1 MELKEKRNEAVRAST
16 GPMQPGAE
24 NISADHAPGVE
35 EIRLR
40 AYEIHLERGGFPG
53 NELDDW
59 LQADRELDGR
69 AAQRGESTDIENI
82 NHEQPVDTVRD

>member
-24 NISADHAPGVE
+24 NIPADHAPGVE

-40 AYEIHLERGGFPG
+40 AYEIHLERGGFAG
-53 NELDDW
+53 NELDD
-59 LQADRELDGR
+59 
-69 AAQRGESTDIENI
+69 
-82 NHEQPVDTVRD
+82 

>member
-59 LQADRELDGR
+59 LQAERELQG
-69 AAQRGESTDIENI
+69 AAQPKAQQFKVAGKTE
-82 NHEQPVDTVRD
+82 

>member
-24 NISADHAPGVE
+24 NIPADHAPGVE

-59 LQADRELDGR
+59 LQAERELQG
-69 AAQRGESTDIENI
+69 AAQPKAQQFKVAGKTE
-82 NHEQPVDTVRD
+82 

>member
-1 MELKEKRNEAVRAST
+1 MELKAKRNEVLESRK
-16 GPMQPGAE
+16 GPVPSRPE
-24 NISADHAPGVE
+24 NISPNHTSPGLE

-59 LQADRELDGR
+59 LQAERELQH
-69 AAQRGESTDIENI
+69 ATAKSTGISDAREA
-82 NHEQPVDTVRD
+82 E